1 VEKMMI
7 GYRKYYIEKDIKS
20 LNHAQVDIARKL
32 GVPLKRWT
40 IRKQVEMESM
50 KWCEKNKWFGVD
62 KDRTQ
67 YAFNIH
73 DKLVRDFDISVNTKG
88 YYKLVDAFVSYY
100 NEVRKLKLTKEQIKL
115 AKKIG
120 IPITRLK

>member
-1 VEKMMI
+1 MI

-20 LNHAQVDIARKL
+20 LNPTQVNIARKL

-40 IRKQVEMESM
+40 TRKQVEMESM
-50 KWCEKNKWFGVD
+50 RWCEKNKWFGVD

-67 YAFNIH
+67 YAFIIH
-73 DKLVRDFDISVNTKG
+73 EKLIRDFDISVNTKG
-88 YYKLVDAFVSYY
+88 YYKLIDAFMSYY

-120 IPITRLK
+120 IPITRTI

>member
-1 VEKMMI
+1 MI

-20 LNHAQVDIARKL
+20 LTPEQVDIGRKL

-50 KWCEKNKWFGVD
+50 RWCEKNKWFGVD

-67 YAFNIH
+67 YAFIIH
-73 DKLVRDFDISVNTKG
+73 EKLIRDFDISVNTKG
-88 YYKLVDAFVSYY
+88 YYKLIDAFISYY

>member
-1 VEKMMI
+1 MI

-20 LNHAQVDIARKL
+20 LNHAQVNIARKL

-40 IRKQVEMESM
+40 IKKQVEMESM

-67 YAFNIH
+67 YAFTIH
-73 DKLVRDFDISVNTKG
+73 EKLVRDFDISVNTKG

-120 IPITRLK
+120 IPITKLK

>member
-1 VEKMMI
+1 MI
-7 GYRKYYIEKDIKS
+7 SKYKEYYLDNKVRS
-20 LNHAQVDIARKL
+20 LTAVQVAIAKKL

-40 IRKQVEMESM
+40 PKFKVATESK
-50 KWCEKNKWFGVD
+50 KWCKRNKWFGVD

-67 YAFNIH
+67 YAFIIH
-73 DKLVRDFDISVNTKG
+73 EKLVRDYDISVNTKG
-88 YYKLVDAFVSYY
+88 YYKLVNAFMSYY

-120 IPITRLK
+120 IPITRTI